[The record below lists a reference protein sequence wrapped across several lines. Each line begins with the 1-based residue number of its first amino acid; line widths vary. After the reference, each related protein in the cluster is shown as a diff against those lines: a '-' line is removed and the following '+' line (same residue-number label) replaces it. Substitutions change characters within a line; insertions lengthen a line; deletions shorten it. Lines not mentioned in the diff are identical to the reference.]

1 MMRVIRMLRR
11 RARRGQSMTELA
23 LLLPI
28 LTLALMGLIE
38 FGFLLYAHVQVA
50 NAAREAARAASLY
63 RSTRYSTIS
72 NYNTPADCAS
82 GVDGWSLDQ
91 AARQAI
97 VYRALD
103 NQGCP
108 TTAGA
113 ITYSALGA
121 LDPQPSPASWTLTL
135 ADANGFLPQSGT
147 TNPTPGTRATVTLS
161 YPYHLLVISNLIPAL
176 SDPIWISKSVEFEYQ
191 Q

>member
-1 MMRVIRMLRR
+1 MIRAIRAPRPL
-11 RARRGQSMTELA
+11 ARRGQSMTELA
-23 LLLPI
+23 LLLPL
-28 LTLALMGLIE
+28 LTLALMGVIE

-63 RSTRYSTIS
+63 RSTRYATIS
-72 NYNTPADCAS
+72 NYTNPPDCAS

-91 AARQAI
+91 TARQAV

-108 TTAGA
+108 TIAGA

-121 LDPQPSPASWTLTL
+121 LDPQPNPTSWTIAL

-147 TNPTPGTRATVTLS
+147 TNPTAGARATVTLS
-161 YPYHLLVISNLIPAL
+161 YPYRLLVISNLIPAL